1 MLARMSV
8 TSMLDR
14 EVYNY
19 AEVDRLIGL
28 RGGTAR
34 RWINGYERSG
44 REHDPILRLAPRN
57 TEWVTWG
64 EFVETR
70 ILAEYRD
77 KDVPTRRLRAAVDSL
92 RQIYRVDYPL
102 AHLRPYLA
110 SMDRDLTIPTNVVV
124 ESGVAPDKFLA
135 PRGEEHEAD
144 DLHARN
150 EEQKTDFRAALSVER
165 EARMVVRTQQMLLSE
180 PSRSV
185 IENAALAEDET
196 GEKVVAE
203 LALDLEFP
211 EIVTSPGRLSG
222 QPTFMGRR
230 VSIATIAGM
239 ASGGDRPEDLAAD
252 YGLSLVQVHAA
263 IAYAEKHSVAA

>member
-135 PRGEEHEAD
+135 Q
-144 DLHARN
+144 
-150 EEQKTDFRAALSVER
+150 EQKTDFRAALSVER